1 MVTKKTLINK
11 SIIMLKAIN
20 EAVSYIQKQI
30 KDKPETAIILGS
42 GLGNIVDHLEDQV
55 VVEYGDIPHF
65 PVSTVEFH
73 KGRLIY
79 GKLAGRQ
86 VLAMQGRFHYYEGY
100 SMAQF
105 GLPVRV
111 MQRLGVKTLIVT
123 NAAGAVNP
131 DFSPGDLMLIRD
143 HIKMVTDSPLRG
155 ANIGEFGPR
164 FNDMSEPY
172 SKEIRDLA
180 RNCGARLN
188 ISLKEGVYC
197 YMPGP
202 SYETASEVRM
212 LGLLGGHAVGMSTVP
227 EVITA
232 VHSGMKVLGLSC
244 ITNMGTGILDQ
255 PLHDRPGVVRRTVID
270 DDHLDIL
277 VAGDAL
283 NTLDVGHPTAR
294 GMIDV
299 QRVGRAQHRVATHSP
314 RQRLLGALIDRG
326 AD

>member
-1 MVTKKTLINK
+1 MELIEQVRDG
-11 SIIMLKAIN
+11 A
-20 EAVSYIQKQI
+20 AYIEEKI
-30 KDKPETAIILGS
+30 SVKPRLGIVLGS
-42 GLGNIVDHLEDQV
+42 GLGALGDRVEDPV
-55 VVEYGDIPHF
+55 ALSYGEIPHF
-65 PVSTVEFH
+65 HSSTVQGH
-73 KGRLIY
+73 SGRLVT
-79 GKLAGRQ
+79 G
-86 VLAMQGRFHYYEGY
+86 VLQGCPVMVLQGRLHYYEGL
-100 SMAQF
+100 SMDEVVF
-105 GLPVRV
+105 PVRC
-111 MQRLGVKTLIVT
+111 MRMLGVNSLIVT
-123 NAAGAVNP
+123 NAAGSLNP
-131 DFSPGDLMLIRD
+131 DYRPGDLMLIRD

-255 PLHDRPGVVRRTVID
+255 PLHHEEI
-270 DDHLDIL
+270 I
-277 VAGDAL
+277 
-283 NTLDVGHPTAR
+283 
-294 GMIDV
+294 
-299 QRVGRAQHRVATHSP
+299 RVGEQVRKTFI
-314 RQRLLGALIDRG
+314 ALIESIVGSWPLDSV
-326 AD
+326 